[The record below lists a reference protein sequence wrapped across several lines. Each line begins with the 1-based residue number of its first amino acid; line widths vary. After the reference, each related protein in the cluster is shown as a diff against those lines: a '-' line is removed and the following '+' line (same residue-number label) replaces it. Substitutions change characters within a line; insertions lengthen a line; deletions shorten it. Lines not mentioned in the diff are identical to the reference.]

1 MSDDRWPE
9 VAQSASAAAV
19 TICGACEDLLARV
32 GAPWPGGDAER
43 ALERLRATVD
53 ALLDRP
59 GPAGS
64 AGTAGEGAP
73 RLEVRAFGPTAIRA
87 GDRAID
93 PPRRSRLVL
102 QYLVAHRSRPVA
114 REVLLEAFWPGS
126 PPAAARNS
134 LNVAVT
140 LLRRALR
147 PAYGD
152 RPVVVF
158 RDESYRLD
166 PAIEVWVDR
175 EEFDRLVRR
184 GAECRRAG
192 DHAGAVRAL
201 GAARALYRG
210 PLFEDE
216 PYEDWIVTMRRALA
230 ADHLAMLTDLGES
243 LAAIGARR
251 ESAEVLRS
259 VLVIEPE
266 REDVHRRLMELHASE
281 GRGYLALRQFEA
293 CRAALRRSL
302 GVEPG
307 PETHAARER
316 ILSRRERPVPAGKPR
331 VIAA

>member
-1 MSDDRWPE
+1 MFDDRSPGE
-9 VAQSASAAAV
+9 PMGASTAAV

-43 ALERLRATVD
+43 ALERLRARVD
-53 ALLDRP
+53 ALLE
-59 GPAGS
+59 GPVSPS
-64 AGTAGEGAP
+64 APSGAP
-73 RLEVRAFGPTAIRA
+73 RLEVTAFGPTVIRA
-87 GDRAID
+87 GGRVID

-102 QYLVAHRSRPVA
+102 QYLVAHRGRPVA
-114 REVLLEAFWPGS
+114 REVLLETFWPGS
-126 PPAAARNS
+126 SPAAARNS

-152 RPVVVF
+152 HPVVVF

-166 PAIEVWVDR
+166 PDLDVWVDR

-184 GAECRRAG
+184 GAERRRAG
-192 DHAGAVRAL
+192 DHAEAVRVL

-216 PYEDWIVTMRRALA
+216 PYEEWIVTMRRALA

-243 LAAIGARR
+243 LAALGARQ
-251 ESAEVLRS
+251 ESAEALRAVLA
-259 VLVIEPE
+259 IEPE
-266 REDVHRRLMELHASE
+266 REDVHRRLMELHAAE

-293 CRAALRRSL
+293 CRDALRRSL

-316 ILSRRERPVPAGKPR
+316 ILMRREQHRHARKPR

>member
-9 VAQSASAAAV
+9 VVQGASAAAV
-19 TICGACEDLLARV
+19 TICGACEDLLGRV
-32 GAPWPGGDAER
+32 GAPWPGGEAER
-43 ALERLRATVD
+43 ALERLRATID

-59 GPAGS
+59 GPVGDHAVDGP
-64 AGTAGEGAP
+64 P
-73 RLEVRAFGPTAIRA
+73 RLEVRTFGPTAIRA
-87 GDRAID
+87 GHLVID

-114 REVLLEAFWPGS
+114 REVLLETFWPGS

-147 PAYGD
+147 PAYGE
-152 RPVVVF
+152 RPVVIF

-166 PAIEVWVDR
+166 PGLEVWVDR

-192 DHAGAVRAL
+192 DHAEAARVL
-201 GAARALYRG
+201 GAARALYKG

-230 ADHLAMLTDLGES
+230 ADHLAMLTDLAES
-243 LAAIGARR
+243 LAVTGARQ

-259 VLVIEPE
+259 VLAVEPE
-266 REDVHRRLMELHASE
+266 REDAHRRLMELHASE
-281 GRGYLALRQFEA
+281 GRGYLALRQFEV

-316 ILSRRERPVPAGKPR
+316 ILGRHEGRLPAGKPR

>member
-1 MSDDRWPE
+1 MSDDRWPD
-9 VAQSASAAAV
+9 VVQGASAAAV

-32 GAPWPGGDAER
+32 GAPWPAGDAER
-43 ALERLRATVD
+43 ALERLRVTID
-53 ALLDRP
+53 GLLDRP
-59 GPAGS
+59 GPA
-64 AGTAGEGAP
+64 AAPADEGAP
-73 RLEVRAFGPTAIRA
+73 RLEVRTFGTTDIRA
-87 GDRAID
+87 GDLAID

-102 QYLVAHRSRPVA
+102 QYLVAHRARPVA
-114 REVLLEAFWPGS
+114 REVLLETFWPGS

-152 RPVVVF
+152 RPVVIF

-166 PAIEVWVDR
+166 PALEVWVDR

-184 GAECRRAG
+184 GAECRRSG

-201 GAARALYRG
+201 GSARALYRG

-243 LAAIGARR
+243 LAAIGARA

-259 VLVIEPE
+259 VLAIEPE
-266 REDVHRRLMELHASE
+266 REDVHRRLMDLHASE

-316 ILSRRERPVPAGKPR
+316 ILGRREQGRPAGKPR

>member
-1 MSDDRWPE
+1 MSDDRWPDQ
-9 VAQSASAAAV
+9 VQGASAAAV

-32 GAPWPGGDAER
+32 GAPWPAGDAAR
-43 ALERLRATVD
+43 ALERLRARID
-53 ALLDRP
+53 ELLDRP
-59 GPAGS
+59 APP
-64 AGTAGEGAP
+64 GAP
-73 RLEVRAFGPTAIRA
+73 VSDGCGRLEVRAFGQTVIRA
-87 GDRAID
+87 GDRVID
-93 PPRRSRLVL
+93 PPRRSRLVF
-102 QYLVAHRSRPVA
+102 QYLVAHRARPVA
-114 REVLLEAFWPGS
+114 REVLLETFWPGS
-126 PPAAARNS
+126 SPAAARNS

-140 LLRRALR
+140 LLRRSLR
-147 PAYGD
+147 PAYGA
-152 RPVVVF
+152 RPVVIF

-166 PAIEVWVDR
+166 PDLDVWVDR
-175 EEFDRLVRR
+175 EEFDRLLRR

-192 DHAGAVRAL
+192 DHAEAVRVL

-216 PYEDWIVTMRRALA
+216 PYEDWIVAMRRALA

-243 LAAIGARR
+243 LAVLGARQ
-251 ESAEVLRS
+251 ESAETLRAVLA
-259 VLVIEPE
+259 IEPE

-293 CRAALRRSL
+293 CRLALRRSL

-316 ILSRRERPVPAGKPR
+316 ILRRREQGPPAGKPR